1 MTFVRPARRVLIAAV
16 SLSALLLAAA
26 CGGGGTEAPPAAS
39 ASGDAEY
46 DKKGPI
52 TYTAGKDATG
62 YVQKR
67 IDRWNKDHPDEKVTF
82 LELSE
87 SADQQRQQM
96 LQNAQIKS
104 DKQTVLSMD
113 VVWTAEFAAN
123 GVVDALPEGSVDTS
137 PFLPATVDSATY
149 FNKLYAFPN
158 DSDGGLLYYRKD
170 LLEDA
175 GLEVPKTWTELKAA
189 CDKIKAKAGNEKL
202 DCYAGQHDKYEGGTV
217 NFAETVNSAGGVIV
231 GPDGKPNVN
240 TPEAKRGL
248 DRLQAWFKDGT
259 IPEGALTWKEE
270 NGRTAF
276 QAGTLIFHRNWG
288 YVYARATN
296 DASSKIKGKFDVAA
310 LPGEDGPGVSSL
322 GGHNLA
328 IAKYGKNK
336 GTAVEFAKWWS
347 SEEEMK
353 QNALINS
360 SSPTIAKL
368 YSDPELVAKFPY
380 YPKQLESIENAQP
393 RPKAVKYGDVTLAIQ
408 DALYTVEQGGDTQA
422 ALTQLQTKL
431 ESLVK

>member
-1 MTFVRPARRVLIAAV
+1 M
-16 SLSALLLAAA
+16 
-26 CGGGGTEAPPAAS
+26 
-39 ASGDAEY
+39 
-46 DKKGPI
+46 
-52 TYTAGKDATG
+52 
-62 YVQKR
+62 
-67 IDRWNKDHPDEKVTF
+67 
-82 LELSE
+82 
-87 SADQQRQQM
+87 
-96 LQNAQIKS
+96 
-104 DKQTVLSMD
+104 
-113 VVWTAEFAAN
+113 
-123 GVVDALPEGSVDTS
+123 
-137 PFLPATVDSATY
+137 
-149 FNKLYAFPN
+149 
-158 DSDGGLLYYRKD
+158 
-170 LLEDA
+170 
-175 GLEVPKTWTELKAA
+175 PKTWTELKAA

-217 NFAETVNSAGGVIV
+217 NFAETVNSAGGVII

-240 TPEAKRGL
+240 TPEAKKGL

-270 NGRTAF
+270 NGRQAF

-353 QNALINS
+353 QNALVDS

-368 YSDPELVAKFPY
+368 YKTRSSWPSSRTTPSSSSRSRMRS
-380 YPKQLESIENAQP
+380 PGP
-393 RPKAVKYGDVTLAIQ
+393 RRSSTVTSPWPSRTLCTPSSRAAILKAHSPSCRP
-408 DALYTVEQGGDTQA
+408 
-422 ALTQLQTKL
+422 
-431 ESLVK
+431 SLRL